1 MDLIVSLD
9 QAAAQD
15 PSLTGGKGAALA
27 KLAGSGFPV
36 PPGMCVTIPA
46 YRRFLNQAGLK
57 ERILREVKR
66 KDPGDTRWEE
76 MWDASLR
83 IRNLFLTASMSPG
96 LEGELTDTLKTA
108 FGATPV
114 AVRSSSAAEDASRTS
129 FAGLHESFLNVSGH
143 ESILRH
149 VRLVWASLW
158 SDGALLYQEELGLDV
173 EADAMAVVIQPLIS
187 GESSGVAFGV
197 DPTDR
202 SRGVIE
208 AVYGLNKGL
217 VDGDVEPD
225 RWLIG
230 RDDGMIR
237 DHYQPVRDRR
247 ATLTAG
253 GVTISPLVGDGKAAP
268 LTEAQV
274 SQVWSAVVK
283 CEQLFG
289 SPQDVEWTFAGNTL
303 TILQSR
309 PITTTADEPAQRGSK
324 AWNLGL
330 KGSLHR
336 LKELRERI
344 EQVHFPAMEREAGDL
359 ARVDLSAL
367 DDEALADELMQR
379 TGIFR
384 KWSDI
389 YWDEFI
395 PMAHGVR
402 LFGQVYNDVMGP
414 DDPFEF
420 VKLFHR
426 APLISTQR
434 NAALMEL
441 ASEIRKDPALA
452 SSLEKGAIPEG
463 HPGFTR
469 LLDLFLEEYGDL
481 SWGEHRLA
489 DDREGLFRLLA
500 TLAASSRSAGRVEVN
515 GALVD
520 RLAQEFTAAYP
531 GGPEEAGE
539 LLELARASW
548 RMRDD
553 DNIFLGR
560 IKGQLL
566 TAVREARGRLEEGK
580 GEGTNHPALE
590 KVAWI
595 LDDPG
600 GEGKGSGMKPP
611 DSELDRVRP
620 RQILGQPAA
629 AGTARGLARIV
640 SGLGDL
646 SSFRAGEV
654 LVCDAID
661 PNMTVLIPVAA
672 AVVERRGGMLIH
684 GAIIAREYGIPCVT
698 GIPDVTRLIHTG
710 DEVTVDG
717 HLGIVIVH
725 KRSGVQG
732 EDRRK

>member
-158 SDGALLYQEELGLDV
+158 SDGALLYQEEV

-344 EQVHFPAMEREAGDL
+344 D
-359 ARVDLSAL
+359 VDLSAL

-420 VKLFHR
+420 VKALPPG
-426 APLISTQR
+426 PLDQHAAQR
-434 NAALMEL
+434 
-441 ASEIRKDPALA
+441 
-452 SSLEKGAIPEG
+452 
-463 HPGFTR
+463 
-469 LLDLFLEEYGDL
+469 
-481 SWGEHRLA
+481 
-489 DDREGLFRLLA
+489 
-500 TLAASSRSAGRVEVN
+500 
-515 GALVD
+515 
-520 RLAQEFTAAYP
+520 
-531 GGPEEAGE
+531 GP
-539 LLELARASW
+539 
-548 RMRDD
+548 
-553 DNIFLGR
+553 
-560 IKGQLL
+560 
-566 TAVREARGRLEEGK
+566 
-580 GEGTNHPALE
+580 
-590 KVAWI
+590 
-595 LDDPG
+595 
-600 GEGKGSGMKPP
+600 
-611 DSELDRVRP
+611 
-620 RQILGQPAA
+620 
-629 AGTARGLARIV
+629 
-640 SGLGDL
+640 
-646 SSFRAGEV
+646 
-654 LVCDAID
+654 
-661 PNMTVLIPVAA
+661 
-672 AVVERRGGMLIH
+672 H
-684 GAIIAREYGIPCVT
+684 GT
-698 GIPDVTRLIHTG
+698 GIGDKEGSRPGQQPRKGGDTG
-710 DEVTVDG
+710 RPSRFYPPTG
-717 HLGIVIVH
+717 SFSRGI
-725 KRSGVQG
+725 R
-732 EDRRK
+732 